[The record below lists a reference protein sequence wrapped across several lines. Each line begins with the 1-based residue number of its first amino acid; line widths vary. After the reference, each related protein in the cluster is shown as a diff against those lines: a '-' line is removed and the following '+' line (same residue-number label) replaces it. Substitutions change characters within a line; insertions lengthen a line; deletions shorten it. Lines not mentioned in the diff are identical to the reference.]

1 MTKDE
6 IHAKL
11 TEAGFIYD
19 MKIGSNECFYRDGMR
34 AVLESEWFEFW
45 GKKSYLETEPRKIQ
59 RIDIKESGISFI
71 MKDSIHEIFY

>member
-19 MKIGSNECFYRDGMR
+19 MKIGFTECFYRDGMR
-34 AVLESEWFEFW
+34 ALLNDTWLEMW
-45 GKKSYLETEPRKIQ
+45 GGKSYFETEPRKVNKIEL
-59 RIDIKESGISFI
+59 RNTGISFI
-71 MKDSIHEIFY
+71 LNDIIVEIFY

>member
-19 MKIGSNECFYRDGMR
+19 MKIGFTECFYRDGMR
-34 AVLESEWFEFW
+34 AVLESAWFELW
-45 GKKSYLETEPRKIQ
+45 GKKCYLETEPRKIQ
-59 RIDIKESGISFI
+59 RIELKETGISFI